1 LLPLIKENSEVE
13 GLTIMEYF
21 TAILTGHVQ
30 QSQLFLVPLEED
42 EKPSAR
48 PRTKMTL
55 RDRPQTA
62 TTAYAAENK
71 SDDKTKEEEEDS
83 IESDDDLEKT
93 PVTRQKSN
101 RVQTPQSR
109 TGTPTRSVVVAKIF
123 EMQDNLKI
131 HMDKVQLQMESFK
144 QAANADTINKR
155 DVKTAMQ
162 NVWNAWSDMK
172 YDLSKY
178 LPRESF

>member
-1 LLPLIKENSEVE
+1 VE

-21 TAILTGHVQ
+21 TAILTGHVP
-30 QSQLFLVPLEED
+30 QSQLFLVSLDED

-55 RDRPQTA
+55 RDCLQTH
-62 TTAYAAENK
+62 TTAYAVENK
-71 SDDKTKEEEEDS
+71 ADDETEEEEEES

-93 PVTRQKSN
+93 PVSRQKSN
-101 RVQTPQSR
+101 CVRTPQSR
-109 TGTPTRSVVVAKIF
+109 TNTPTRSVMVTKIN
-123 EMQDNLKI
+123 EMQDNLKK
-131 HMDKVQLQMESFK
+131 HMDKVQVQMEGFK
-144 QAANADTINKR
+144 QAVNADTIQKR
-155 DVKTAMQ
+155 DVKTAIQ

-178 LPRESF
+178 LPREDF